1 MITCL
6 HLYGKWIKLP
16 TAFVWPSSLAIKVR
30 CLGSEV
36 CIDLC
41 VTNCG
46 IVISFWSQ
54 LYSKLPVSLFGSYA
68 YAYRFIVLGC
78 AVLGCTVML
87 MIEMPG
93 RHLMDR

>member
-1 MITCL
+1 MSNEAHVDCL
-6 HLYGKWIKLP
+6 CQLQ
-16 TAFVWPSSLAIKVR
+16 TAFVWPSSPAIKVR
-30 CLGSEV
+30 CMGSEV

-41 VTNCG
+41 ATNCG

-54 LYSKLPVSLFGSYA
+54 LYSKLPVRLFGSYA